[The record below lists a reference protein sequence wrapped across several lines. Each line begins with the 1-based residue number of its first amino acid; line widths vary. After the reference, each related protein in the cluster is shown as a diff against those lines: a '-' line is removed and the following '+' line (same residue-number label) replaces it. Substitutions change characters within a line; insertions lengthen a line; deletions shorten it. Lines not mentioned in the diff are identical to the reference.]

1 MSHGPSAP
9 DGAAGDSPDAPNL
22 DLQAQVCPR
31 CGWSPEDNGTFCPH
45 DGRHLVT
52 RAVKTAYP
60 EDTFLGRSFG
70 GRFPLIDVLGQGSMG
85 SVYLSRQLP
94 LGREVAVKLLDPRRY
109 VAQTMSAKQLKARFM
124 REAQLLS
131 SVDHPAI
138 VTLYDFGAED
148 DGTLYMVM
156 ERLQGHLLSDTM
168 RTLAP
173 RALVGMARQLLGALQ
188 VAHEKGLVH
197 RDIKPDNIMV
207 LHGAPHDELG
217 APRVKLMDFGV
228 AKAVEES
235 GPRLTAYGQAIGTP
249 YYMSPEQAI
258 AAEVDHRT
266 DLYSIGV
273 VLYEALAG
281 HRPFEGKDAMT
292 VMKGV
297 VNKDAPPL
305 PHREDMPA
313 DLAKVVERAMKK
325 APDRRFA
332 DARSMARAL
341 ERIDWKQA
349 KAQPSR
355 DTEESNAPT
364 AVMPVVPRDMA
375 AALLSSDATPAEGP
389 PTTESEPTTEPDPS
403 APDVVTSA
411 GDPLNEPTL
420 RDAERPSTP
429 APAPAPAAAPV
440 PQREVPTVHV
450 RHLEQEAFGDPRR
463 RIIGVLVAG
472 ALVALAGTGLIL
484 ALGGPGDEPETA
496 AERSLIAS
504 ARARIDKR
512 QWKVALEELDAV
524 LDDHPSD
531 PLAVSL
537 QEKAQAE
544 QTHMRIHAEMLDL
557 WRRGEFAE
565 ALARLDRIPRGS
577 VYHAE
582 ANARRQTLEEGH
594 ANALLD
600 QGVETLR
607 AGDIEGARGAL
618 SKMRALA
625 YATNQASML
634 EKAVERAAKKAG
646 AGASPPPKPTAPQK
660 APTQTPPATPSEGG
674 DPIEDAARAH
684 DLKQWKPSSATKP

>member
-9 DGAAGDSPDAPNL
+9 DGAAGDPPGAPHL
-22 DLQAQVCPR
+22 DLEALVCPR
-31 CGWSPEDNGTFCPH
+31 CGLAPTGDATFCPQ

-60 EDTFLGRSFG
+60 EDAFLGRAFG
-70 GRFPLIDVLGQGSMG
+70 GRFPLVDVLGQGSMG

-148 DGTLYMVM
+148 DGTLFIVM

-168 RTLAP
+168 RTLPP

-207 LHGAPHDELG
+207 LHGAPHDDLS

-266 DLYSIGV
+266 DLYSLGV

-281 HRPFEGKDAMT
+281 RRPFEGKDAMT

-349 KAQPSR
+349 QPQPSR

-364 AVMPVVPRDMA
+364 AVMPALPRDMA
-375 AALLSSDATPAEGP
+375 AALLSSDSIPAEEGP
-389 PTTESEPTTEPDPS
+389 PTTEHELTTEPEQS
-403 APDVVTSA
+403 APDVLTSA
-411 GDPLNEPTL
+411 DDRLSEPTL
-420 RDAERPSTP
+420 REAERPPTPGP
-429 APAPAPAAAPV
+429 APAAPV

-463 RIIGVLVAG
+463 RIIGVLIAG
-472 ALVALAGTGLIL
+472 ALVAMAGTGLIL
-484 ALGGPGDEPETA
+484 ALGGPGDEPETT

-512 QWKVALEELDAV
+512 QWKAALEELDAV
-524 LDDHPSD
+524 LEDHPSD

-557 WRRGEFAE
+557 WRRGEFAD
-565 ALARLDRIPRGS
+565 ALARLARIPRGS
-577 VYHAE
+577 VYHGE

-607 AGDIEGARGAL
+607 AGDIEGARATL
-618 SKMRALA
+618 TRMRGLA
-625 YATNQASML
+625 YAANQSSML
-634 EKAVERAAKKAG
+634 EKAVARAAKKAG
-646 AGASPPPKPTAPQK
+646 LEASPSPKPRAPREGPAQD
-660 APTQTPPATPSEGG
+660 PPAPPPEGG